1 MAIYTEL
8 HKANIWVQKCFY
20 FIYTEIYTVKYCCS
34 CLCLDEQCIFTVICF
49 TFHSVNRS
57 MYEIK
62 TSYYEKCLNDFYSW
76 VVVHKKNSL
85 ICCAQSLIFLMHC
98 NLWMK
103 IVHALFPWNNLNL
116 CGSRKSLCSFTN
128 QDWDEKVWMVVLI
141 GNFHD
146 NYKQINIIIIME
158 F

>member
-1 MAIYTEL
+1 M
-8 HKANIWVQKCFY
+8 
-20 FIYTEIYTVKYCCS
+20 S
-34 CLCLDEQCIFTVICF
+34 CGASKKLTHLLRSVINF
-49 TFHSVNRS
+49 FDALQLVN
-57 MYEIK
+57 E
-62 TSYYEKCLNDFYSW
+62 
-76 VVVHKKNSL
+76 
-85 ICCAQSLIFLMHC
+85 
-98 NLWMK
+98 

>member
-20 FIYTEIYTVKYCCS
+20 FIYTEIHTVKYCCL
-34 CLCLDEQCIFTVICF
+34 CLWLDEQCIFTVVCF
-49 TFHSVNRS
+49 IFHNVNLS

-116 CGSRKSLCSFTN
+116 YGSRKSLCSFTN

-141 GNFHD
+141 RNFHD